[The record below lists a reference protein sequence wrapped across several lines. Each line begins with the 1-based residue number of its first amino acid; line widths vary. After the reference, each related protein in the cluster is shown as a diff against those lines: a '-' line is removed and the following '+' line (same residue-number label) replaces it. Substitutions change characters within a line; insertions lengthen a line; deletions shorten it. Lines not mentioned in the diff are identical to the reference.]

1 MSYFLRFVQRYPVFK
16 FLPIQVLGILIGVHF
31 NFPLIPLYILFGIFF
46 LVLFTRYFQITLP
59 LIVLLMPILVFQT
72 GDSQNNSALPTTEVL
87 IEAQVEDIQKKRN
100 SDYIILDAGK
110 KRVLLQMTDTLSI
123 LPGDTLIIRGKLKM
137 PQSPRNPGEFDY
149 GGYLQSQGI
158 QAIFHRD
165 FSIMEIIEGRSSI
178 NRWFFMM
185 RKGIHH
191 RLTEAVG
198 HPYAGLAAGLLLGG
212 KSGKQV
218 EMKEQFQQLGI
229 ITFWQ

>member
-1 MSYFLRFVQRYPVFK
+1 
-16 FLPIQVLGILIGVHF
+16 
-31 NFPLIPLYILFGIFF
+31 
-46 LVLFTRYFQITLP
+46 
-59 LIVLLMPILVFQT
+59 MPILVLQT
-72 GDSQNNSALPTTEVL
+72 GDTQNNSALPTGEVL

-110 KRVLLQMTDTLSI
+110 KRVLLQMTDTISI

-165 FSIMEIIEGRSSI
+165 FSIMEIIEGRSSV

-191 RLTEAVG
+191 RLTKAVG
-198 HPYAGLAAGLLLGG
+198 HPYDGLAAGLLLGE
-212 KSGKQV
+212 KSGIQV
-218 EMKEQFQQLGI
+218 EMKEQFR
-229 ITFWQ
+229 